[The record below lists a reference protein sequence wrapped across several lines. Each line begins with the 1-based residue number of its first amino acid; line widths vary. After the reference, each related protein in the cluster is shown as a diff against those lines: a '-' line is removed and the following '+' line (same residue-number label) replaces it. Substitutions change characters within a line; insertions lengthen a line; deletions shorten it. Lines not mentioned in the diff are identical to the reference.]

1 MRKESNIWK
10 DKADKTSTLDR
21 IGTSIEAY
29 KFIKRLKKSVK
40 EQYGKKP
47 IR

>member
-1 MRKESNIWK
+1 MRKESHIWK
-10 DKADKTSTLDR
+10 DKEDKTTTLDR

-29 KFIKRLKKSVK
+29 KFIKRLRKSVK
-40 EQYGKKP
+40 EQYDKKP